1 MQEILKQPQYRP
13 MTMENQV
20 IVIFA
25 GTNGFADQVPLEKMA
40 AWQADLIH
48 FMATSHPEIG
58 KELIA
63 RKAIGD
69 ETKAKLMTALEAFRA
84 GWQG

>member
-1 MQEILKQPQYRP
+1 
-13 MTMENQV
+13 
-20 IVIFA
+20 
-25 GTNGFADQVPLEKMA
+25 
-40 AWQADLIH
+40 
-48 FMATSHPEIG
+48 MATSHPEIG